1 MSGATPT
8 VTIHCQN
15 STQDAN
21 NPGRPMPLMV
31 AADED
36 KGRTRVV
43 FIRNVFAFVPVAD
56 RAAELNHYV
65 RLDSK

>member
-1 MSGATPT
+1 MPELD
-8 VTIHCQN
+8 
-15 STQDAN
+15 QDAN

-36 KGRTRVV
+36 KGGTRVV
-43 FIRNVFAFVPVAD
+43 FIRKVFAFVPVAD

-65 RLDSK
+65 RLQRENDGRTAHRR